1 MRLGSALFIAA
12 VLAVAGCGGQRT
24 STQTPVVAAAEAR
37 PAATSSA
44 SAAGPR
50 SEAGI
55 EATNKPPVASE
66 ATNKPPGAS
75 DGLPVTVATAK
86 AHTEGRHYTLDVK
99 APGSVNVGGH
109 GSLEVVLLATDGY
122 HINDEFPYGL
132 KTTADPAGIVSF
144 DAPQLSRE
152 QGTYTK
158 TEARFEAKFTAARAG
173 VAKIGGRMALSVCT
187 KKECIV
193 DKIEVEVPVT
203 VR

>member
-1 MRLGSALFIAA
+1 MRLRSDLFIAA
-12 VLAVAGCGGQRT
+12 FLAVAGCGGQRT

-44 SAAGPR
+44 GAAGPR
-50 SEAGI
+50 SDAGI
-55 EATNKPPVASE
+55 E

-86 AHTEGRHYTLDVK
+86 AHTEGRHYALDVK

-109 GSLEVVLLATDGY
+109 ASLEVVLLAKDGY

-173 VAKIGGRMALSVCT
+173 IAKIGGRMALSVCT